1 MAELP
6 NSLMSDKFLQEKNL
20 SQDKMDSPEAD
31 RDISIVNESNPLQK
45 NENSRLL
52 NSFLVTTPDSLNNSA
67 SPEVENLD
75 KLISDKNVESG
86 IEISNSHSA
95 EHIVDGPS
103 LTDEAVDSINSS
115 LSESLQKDTCAD
127 ERHKINE
134 SNSQSND
141 KNDIVNA
148 STVEI
153 IEFLEE
159 ETSCL
164 SSDENEMDGSGS
176 ESDLEDNAELDDDP
190 RCHFQK
196 VWRIREENP
205 TLPETVTLL
214 RTPEGS
220 KVYLVGT
227 AHFSLSSQEDVA
239 TTIRATQPDIV
250 MVELC
255 KSRVNILSLDEKTV
269 LEESKNMNLEKLR
282 AAVKQNGLIQGVMY
296 LLLLSMS
303 AHLTKQLGMA
313 PGGEFRRAFSEAKKV
328 PGCLVQLG
336 DRPIQITL
344 QRALSSL
351 SWWQKLRLAWYMLTC
366 KEPISKEEVEKCKKK
381 DLLEEMLAEMTGE
394 FPALSRVFVKERDIY
409 LAYSLKLAASPL
421 NSSSASTVVGVVGIG
436 HVPGIVENWDKV
448 TESDILPILKI
459 PESSLTTKVLC
470 HTFRISLLGLTV
482 WGCYRYLLPSSLTDV
497 ILSRRPF
504 EWISQLFS
512 H

>member
-1 MAELP
+1 M
-6 NSLMSDKFLQEKNL
+6 
-20 SQDKMDSPEAD
+20 
-31 RDISIVNESNPLQK
+31 
-45 NENSRLL
+45 
-52 NSFLVTTPDSLNNSA
+52 
-67 SPEVENLD
+67 ENLE
-75 KLISDKNVESG
+75 KLINEKNVESG
-86 IEISNSHSA
+86 IEISSSQSA
-95 EHIVDGPS
+95 DHITDAPS
-103 LTDEAVDSINSS
+103 FTDEAVDSINSS
-115 LSESLQKDTCAD
+115 LSESLQKDVSF
-127 ERHKINE
+127 EEHKINE
-134 SNSQSND
+134 QNKNGSQLPERNGTEKVTIID
-141 KNDIVNA
+141 
-148 STVEI
+148 TV
-153 IEFLEE
+153 EFLEE

-164 SSDENEMDGSGS
+164 SSDENDMDGSGS
-176 ESDLEDNAELDDDP
+176 ESDLEDNAELDDDTD
-190 RCHFQK
+190 CNFQK
-196 VWRIREENP
+196 MWRVREENP
-205 TLPETVTLL
+205 KLPETVTLL
-214 RTPEGS
+214 TTPEGS

-239 TTIRATQPDIV
+239 ATIKAIQPDVV

-269 LEESKNMNLEKLR
+269 LEESKNMNLEKMR

-366 KEPISKEEVEKCKKK
+366 KEPISKEEVEKCKKR

-394 FPALSRVFVKERDIY
+394 FPALSRVFVKERDVY
-409 LAYSLKLAASPL
+409 LAYSLKLAASPIT
-421 NSSSASTVVGVVGIG
+421 SSPTTTVVGVVGIG